1 MSKQKK
7 PETTETDVI
16 ENPIEQVEQPETIE
30 TAAPDV
36 ASEPISEVI
45 EPVVS
50 EPESKPKPKV
60 KINTVAATKALAA
73 NKKMGVAKFLSI
85 YPQDIYIDTLL
96 RLYYPH
102 SFFTKDEWFQRIE
115 EILNTP
121 INN

>member
-7 PETTETDVI
+7 PETTETETDVI

-30 TAAPDV
+30 TAAQDV

-85 YPQDIYIDTLL
+85 YPQDIYRHIVKALL
-96 RLYYPH
+96 SAFIFYKR
-102 SFFTKDEWFQRIE
+102 
-115 EILNTP
+115 
-121 INN
+121 